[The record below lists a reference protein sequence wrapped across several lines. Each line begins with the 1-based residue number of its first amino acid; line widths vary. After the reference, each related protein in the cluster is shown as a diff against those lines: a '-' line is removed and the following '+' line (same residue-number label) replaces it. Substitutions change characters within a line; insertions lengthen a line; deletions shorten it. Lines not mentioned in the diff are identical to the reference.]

1 MTTDLWMLVATG
13 ALALF
18 LSSVPQFRA
27 MRQQWGFAKML
38 GNRDDLPPLTGW
50 GGRTARAYNNL
61 MDNIVLFGA
70 AVLTVHVAGAA
81 NETSALMAQVFFG
94 ARIVHAV
101 TYIAGIPYVRT
112 VAYLVGAYAIIKIA
126 MQLPGAA

>member
-1 MTTDLWMLVATG
+1 MTTDLWMLIASG

-18 LSSVPQFRA
+18 LSSVPLFRA

-50 GGRTARAYNNL
+50 GARTSRAYSNL
-61 MDNIVLFGA
+61 MDNMVLFGT
-70 AVLTVHVAGAA
+70 AVLVVHVAGAA
-81 NETSALMAQVFFG
+81 NEMSALMAQIFFG

-112 VAYLVGAYAIIKIA
+112 VAYLVGVYATFKIA
-126 MQLPGAA
+126 MQLQAVA